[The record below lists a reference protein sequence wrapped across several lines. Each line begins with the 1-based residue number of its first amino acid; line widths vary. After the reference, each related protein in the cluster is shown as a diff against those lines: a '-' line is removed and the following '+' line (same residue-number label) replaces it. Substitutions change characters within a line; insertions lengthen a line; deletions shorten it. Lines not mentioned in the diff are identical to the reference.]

1 MRVLVVEDDP
11 TMRELLVKVLRL
23 EGFTVTEAADGGAD
37 AIRLLAS
44 GSVDL
49 LVSDVRMGPNDG
61 LALTALAKAA
71 SPRTKVLL
79 MTAYGGRAEERKAR
93 TLGAERAA
101 WPPYRVRRLSEN
113 RSRKPSPWAPRDTAV
128 WRFAASEE
136 KCMAPRVGSR

>member
-101 WPPYRVRRLSEN
+101 WPLTACAGYPKTVAGNRVRGRRETRPCGGSPRAK
-113 RSRKPSPWAPRDTAV
+113 RSV
-128 WRFAASEE
+128 WRRE
-136 KCMAPRVGSR
+136 